1 MKKCRKL
8 AAAVLALTLAAPCLS
23 PLASEQPKV
32 TRITT
37 EYTDGT
43 RDREEYSYD
52 QNGNVIREYRLS
64 SSDTGIQTEE
74 IQWSETNGDRQISR
88 SVTTVTKPDGQQT
101 VTELWQDGRN
111 PLKKVISSGSYRITE
126 EYGYDEDGNQIRLTR
141 TNEAGTLLYEQTT
154 AYPDE
159 WTVEIGAKDYLG
171 TVLQS
176 TFHMEE
182 DYSFTGNADI
192 SRADGTRR
200 EFSLSFPSI
209 IALISANLEQL
220 LGETEESGQTD
231 SGGENDSILSG
242 LQIRYSVT
250 GGDGTELSIQISGTK
265 EGDLLYSILTSKGL
279 NLSARASQDGTFT
292 VRNARFGEITGSGF
306 QETDE
311 YGQSATIYT
320 TYSDGTTVETRI
332 ETDGGSFSVTET
344 KSNGISAVTEQKE
357 LAGADGEEGYR
368 LETVFSNGRSV
379 SLTTEDQDPYSRLC
393 LTYSHGDVSQE
404 IWEKD
409 ESFGTV
415 YRYRVL
421 YRDGREEET
430 ILLDETEGVFLL
442 IEMMG
447 HMADYSDASWYIQ

>member
-1 MKKCRKL
+1 M
-8 AAAVLALTLAAPCLS
+8 
-23 PLASEQPKV
+23 
-32 TRITT
+32 
-37 EYTDGT
+37 
-43 RDREEYSYD
+43 
-52 QNGNVIREYRLS
+52 
-64 SSDTGIQTEE
+64 
-74 IQWSETNGDRQISR
+74 
-88 SVTTVTKPDGQQT
+88 
-101 VTELWQDGRN
+101 
-111 PLKKVISSGSYRITE
+111 
-126 EYGYDEDGNQIRLTR
+126 
-141 TNEAGTLLYEQTT
+141 
-154 AYPDE
+154 
-159 WTVEIGAKDYLG
+159 EIGAKDYLG

-250 GGDGTELSIQISGTK
+250 GGDGAELSIQISGTK

-344 KSNGISAVTEQKE
+344 KSNGIS
-357 LAGADGEEGYR
+357 R
-368 LETVFSNGRSV
+368 
-379 SLTTEDQDPYSRLC
+379 C
-393 LTYSHGDVSQE
+393 
-404 IWEKD
+404 
-409 ESFGTV
+409 
-415 YRYRVL
+415 
-421 YRDGREEET
+421 
-430 ILLDETEGVFLL
+430 
-442 IEMMG
+442 
-447 HMADYSDASWYIQ
+447 

>member
-101 VTELWQDGRN
+101 VTELWQDGRD
-111 PLKKVISSGSYRITE
+111 PLKKVISSGSSRITE

-192 SRADGTRR
+192 SRADGTR
-200 EFSLSFPSI
+200 
-209 IALISANLEQL
+209 
-220 LGETEESGQTD
+220 ESC
-231 SGGENDSILSG
+231 
-242 LQIRYSVT
+242 
-250 GGDGTELSIQISGTK
+250 
-265 EGDLLYSILTSKGL
+265 
-279 NLSARASQDGTFT
+279 AA
-292 VRNARFGEITGSGF
+292 
-306 QETDE
+306 
-311 YGQSATIYT
+311 
-320 TYSDGTTVETRI
+320 
-332 ETDGGSFSVTET
+332 
-344 KSNGISAVTEQKE
+344 
-357 LAGADGEEGYR
+357 ADR
-368 LETVFSNGRSV
+368 
-379 SLTTEDQDPYSRLC
+379 
-393 LTYSHGDVSQE
+393 
-404 IWEKD
+404 
-409 ESFGTV
+409 
-415 YRYRVL
+415 
-421 YRDGREEET
+421 
-430 ILLDETEGVFLL
+430 
-442 IEMMG
+442 
-447 HMADYSDASWYIQ
+447 